1 MAVLIHFVY
10 AAIYLVLGFAAAT
23 VIPHVWPEVSGL
35 EAWLVGATIVIGGGL
50 VHEVVAR
57 MEGHTR
63 SRRRIHRL
71 EERLLDLHGDLQQC
85 LSELDRLNGRLDDAK
100 GPSLDSVMNEMR
112 LLQSLVGQLHERR
125 SPRMGEGPRPPRR
138 IPESGTP
145 VAAPSALA
153 GGGHVAEPRT
163 EASVLEAVHDALRAD
178 RIDIYLQ
185 PIVSLPQRK
194 HRFYE
199 VYSRV
204 RAADGVQI
212 MPDRYIEL
220 AAREGLIPTIDN
232 LLLIRCIQLIRETER
247 RQHAIGFFSNISPA
261 TLNDSEFMRQF
272 LQFMDQ
278 NRTLVPKLVFEL
290 SQADWAAVDAPARER
305 IAPLARMG
313 FRFSMDKVTD
323 LAIDLDKLA
332 RAHVRY
338 LKLDR
343 ALVSENRPRVA
354 ELRQSLEGHSID
366 LIAEKIETEDQLA
379 EAIDLGIDFGE
390 GFLFGEPRLSRK
402 PA

>member
-1 MAVLIHFVY
+1 MSVLIHFVY
-10 AAIYLVLGFAAAT
+10 AAIYLVLGFAAAV
-23 VIPHVWPEVSGL
+23 VIPHVWPDVSEL
-35 EAWLVGATIVIGGGL
+35 EAWLVGAVIVLGGGL
-50 VHEVVAR
+50 VHETVSR
-57 MEGHTR
+57 MEGQR
-63 SRRRIHRL
+63 RARRRAHRM
-71 EERLLDLHGDLQQC
+71 EERLLDLHGDIQQC
-85 LSELDRLNGRLDDAK
+85 LTELDRLNGRLDEAK

-112 LLQSLVGQLHERR
+112 MLQSLVGRLQERR
-125 SPRMGEGPRPPRR
+125 PARMGEGARPPRR
-138 IPESGTP
+138 VPDSGTP
-145 VAAPSALA
+145 VTSPSVLA

-163 EASVLEAVHDALRAD
+163 EASVMEAVRDALKAD

-204 RAADGVQI
+204 RASDGVQI
-212 MPDRYIEL
+212 MPDRYIDL
-220 AAREGLIPTIDN
+220 AAREGLIATIDN

-272 LQFMDQ
+272 LQFMEQ
-278 NRTLVPKLVFEL
+278 NRTLVPKLVFEM
-290 SQADWAAVDAPARER
+290 SQADWMAVDAPARER

-323 LAIDLDKLA
+323 LAFDLDALA
-332 RAHVRY
+332 RAEVRY

-343 ALVSENRPRVA
+343 ALLGENHARVA
-354 ELRQSLEGHSID
+354 ELRKALEGHSID
-366 LIAEKIETEDQLA
+366 LIVEKVETEEQLA
-379 EAIDLGIDFGE
+379 ETLDLGIDFGE

-402 PA
+402 PG